1 MNNIQFIDF
10 FKAQLTDDVIVLS
23 LETVYGDIPD
33 WDSLTAMLL
42 ITNLKDEF
50 SIEIS
55 SLELQN
61 CKTLADILSLINTK

>member
-10 FKAQLTDDVIVLS
+10 FKAKLTDDAIVLS
-23 LETVYGDIPD
+23 LETIYRDIPD

-42 ITNLKDEF
+42 ITNLKDDF

>member
-10 FKAQLTDDVIVLS
+10 FKAQLTDDAIDLS
-23 LETVYGDIPD
+23 LETVYRDIPD

-61 CKTLADILSLINTK
+61 CITLADILFLINSK

>member
-10 FKAQLTDDVIVLS
+10 FKAQLTDDAIVLS
-23 LETVYGDIPD
+23 LETIYRDIPD

-42 ITNLKDEF
+42 ITNLKDDF

>member
-23 LETVYGDIPD
+23 LETVYRDIPD